1 MPQSASF
8 KPSTH
13 SKVRSKFRNS
23 VNRLR
28 EGINLRI
35 YDSKPFVTKFLRYL
49 SVPLSLTAVGALIAS
64 YGYPLTDLQM
74 QGVDFIL
81 KTTIGFYIF
90 KYFSELFYD
99 FSPLDYVRKTRFE
112 FILMVYMLVNILVI
126 NFFGFE
132 LNTEIGTLIGVVQL
146 SDLFM
151 FAVQAYFLVFVALE
165 LGKASRLLPQLKISP
180 PALLILSFGIITL
193 LGAGLLSMPEM
204 STHPRGLG
212 AMDAFFTSISAVC
225 VTGLSTFDIS
235 TVLTLKGQIVLLIL
249 FQLGGL
255 NFITFTAIFALM
267 ANPGVGTRFKNI
279 LRANYSVESLETSVL
294 LTGQIIRFSLLFE
307 LISAVLLFFSW
318 GSKTFTNLN
327 EQIFYSLFHAVSA
340 FNNAGFS
347 LFHDGLADSS
357 LGTNVPLGLVIAV
370 TVILGGLGFSPISE
384 LFSRQAFRNR
394 RRKPWVHFSVNTK
407 IAVYAALFLL
417 LVGTL
422 FFYLLEMN
430 SVLLTMPSGIQWFH
444 AFFSVTARTSGF
456 NTVDFGALGLPTLLF
471 VMLLMFIGGSSGST
485 AGGVKTSTFT
495 LVFLSALSTIKGR
508 KRVELFRQTIS
519 PELLNLAL
527 SAFLFSASS
536 ILLGIFILSITDGH
550 LGLARIAFEEF
561 SAFCTVGL
569 STGITPQISDAG
581 KIVLMMSMLVG
592 RIGTVTLA
600 FALTVR
606 RKDSQE
612 YRYPKASVQIG

>member
-1 MPQSASF
+1 LF

-23 VNRLR
+23 VNRVR

-64 YGYPLTDLQM
+64 YGYALTDLQM

-99 FSPLDYVRKTRFE
+99 FSPLDYVRRTRFE
-112 FILMVYMLVNILVI
+112 FILMVYMLINIVVI

-165 LGKASRLLPQLKISP
+165 LGKASHLLPQLKISP
-180 PALLILSFGIITL
+180 PALLVMSFGIITL

-225 VTGLSTFDIS
+225 VTGLSTFDVS
-235 TVLTLKGQIVLLIL
+235 TVLTLKGQIVLLVLI
-249 FQLGGL
+249 QLGGL
-255 NFITFTAIFALM
+255 NFITFTAIFALL

-279 LRANYSVESLETSVL
+279 LRANYSVDSLETSVL

-318 GSKTFTNLN
+318 GSKTFSSLN

-347 LFHDGLADSS
+347 LFNDGLADAS
-357 LGTNVPLGLVIAV
+357 LGTNVPLGLVIAA

-384 LFSRQAFRNR
+384 LFSRQAFQNR
-394 RRKPWVHFSVNTK
+394 RRRPWVHFSVNTK
-407 IAVYAALFLL
+407 IAVYAALVLL
-417 LVGTL
+417 PVGTL

-430 SVLLTMPSGIQWFH
+430 SPVLLTMPSGIQWFH
-444 AFFSVTARTSGF
+444 AFFSSVTARTAGF

-495 LVFLSALSTIKGR
+495 LVFLNALNTIRGR

-581 KIVLMMSMLVG
+581 KMVLMLSMLVG

>member
-1 MPQSASF
+1 MF

-23 VNRLR
+23 VNRVR
-28 EGINLRI
+28 EGVNLRI

-64 YGYPLTDLQM
+64 YGYALTDLQM

-99 FSPLDYVRKTRFE
+99 FSPLDYVRRTRFE
-112 FILMVYMLVNILVI
+112 FILMVYMLINIVVI

-165 LGKASRLLPQLKISP
+165 LGKASHLLPQLKISP
-180 PALLILSFGIITL
+180 PALLVMSFGIITL

-225 VTGLSTFDIS
+225 VTGLSTFDVS
-235 TVLTLKGQIVLLIL
+235 TVLTLKGQIVLLVLI
-249 FQLGGL
+249 QLGGL
-255 NFITFTAIFALM
+255 NFITFTAIFALL

-279 LRANYSVESLETSVL
+279 LRANYSVDSLETSVL

-318 GSKTFTNLN
+318 GSKTFSSLN

-347 LFHDGLADSS
+347 LFNDGLADAS
-357 LGTNVPLGLVIAV
+357 LGTNVPLGLVIAA

-384 LFSRQAFRNR
+384 LFSRQAFQNR
-394 RRKPWVHFSVNTK
+394 RRRPLVHFSVNTK
-407 IAVYAALFLL
+407 IAVYAALVLL
-417 LVGTL
+417 PVGTL

-430 SVLLTMPSGIQWFH
+430 SPVLLTMPSGIQWFH
-444 AFFSVTARTSGF
+444 AFFSSVTARTAGF

-495 LVFLSALSTIKGR
+495 LVFLNALNTIRGR

-519 PELLNLAL
+519 SELLNLAL

-581 KIVLMMSMLVG
+581 KMVLML
-592 RIGTVTLA
+592 
-600 FALTVR
+600 
-606 RKDSQE
+606 
-612 YRYPKASVQIG
+612 

>member
-1 MPQSASF
+1 M
-8 KPSTH
+8 
-13 SKVRSKFRNS
+13 RSKFRNS

>member
-1 MPQSASF
+1 M
-8 KPSTH
+8 
-13 SKVRSKFRNS
+13 RSKFRNS
-23 VNRLR
+23 VNRVR

-64 YGYPLTDLQM
+64 YGYALTDLQM

-99 FSPLDYVRKTRFE
+99 FSPLDYVRRTRFE
-112 FILMVYMLVNILVI
+112 FILMVYMLINIVVI

-165 LGKASRLLPQLKISP
+165 LGKASHLLPQLKISP
-180 PALLILSFGIITL
+180 PALLVMSFGIITL

-204 STHPRGLG
+204 STHQRGLG

-225 VTGLSTFDIS
+225 VTGLSTFDVS
-235 TVLTLKGQIVLLIL
+235 TVLTLKGQIVLLVLI
-249 FQLGGL
+249 QLGGL
-255 NFITFTAIFALM
+255 NFITFTAIFALL

-279 LRANYSVESLETSVL
+279 LRANYSVDSLETSVL

-318 GSKTFTNLN
+318 GSKTFSSLN

-347 LFHDGLADSS
+347 LFNDGLADAS
-357 LGTNVPLGLVIAV
+357 LGTNVPLGLVIAA

-384 LFSRQAFRNR
+384 LFSRQAFQNR
-394 RRKPWVHFSVNTK
+394 RRRPWVHFSVNTK
-407 IAVYAALFLL
+407 IAVYAALVLL
-417 LVGTL
+417 PVGTL

-430 SVLLTMPSGIQWFH
+430 SPVLLTMPSGIQWFH
-444 AFFSVTARTSGF
+444 AFFSSVTARTAGF

-495 LVFLSALSTIKGR
+495 LVFLNALNTIRGR

-581 KIVLMMSMLVG
+581 KMVLMLSMLVG

>member
-1 MPQSASF
+1 M
-8 KPSTH
+8 
-13 SKVRSKFRNS
+13 RSKFRNS
-23 VNRLR
+23 VNRVR

-64 YGYPLTDLQM
+64 YGYALTDLQM

-99 FSPLDYVRKTRFE
+99 FSPLDYVRRTRFE
-112 FILMVYMLVNILVI
+112 FILMVYMLINIVVI

-165 LGKASRLLPQLKISP
+165 LGKASHLLPQLKISP
-180 PALLILSFGIITL
+180 PALLVMSFGIITL

-225 VTGLSTFDIS
+225 VTGLSTFDVS
-235 TVLTLKGQIVLLIL
+235 TVLTLKGQIVLLVLI
-249 FQLGGL
+249 QLGGL
-255 NFITFTAIFALM
+255 NFITFTAIFALL
-267 ANPGVGTRFKNI
+267 ANTGVGTRFKNI
-279 LRANYSVESLETSVL
+279 LRANYSVDSLETSVL

-318 GSKTFTNLN
+318 GSKTFSSLN

-347 LFHDGLADSS
+347 LFNDGLADAS
-357 LGTNVPLGLVIAV
+357 LGTNVPLGLVIAA

-384 LFSRQAFRNR
+384 LFSRQAFQNR
-394 RRKPWVHFSVNTK
+394 RRRPWVHFSVNTK
-407 IAVYAALFLL
+407 IAVYAALVLL
-417 LVGTL
+417 PVGTL

-430 SVLLTMPSGIQWFH
+430 SPVLLTMPSGIQWFH
-444 AFFSVTARTSGF
+444 AFFSSVTARTAGF

-495 LVFLSALSTIKGR
+495 LVFLNALNTIRGR

-581 KIVLMMSMLVG
+581 KMVLMLSMLVG

>member
-1 MPQSASF
+1 M
-8 KPSTH
+8 
-13 SKVRSKFRNS
+13 RSKFRIS

-74 QGVDFIL
+74 KGVDFIL

-180 PALLILSFGIITL
+180 PALLVLSFGIITL

-279 LRANYSVESLETSVL
+279 LRANYSVDSLETSVL

-606 RKDSQE
+606 RKDTQE

>member
-1 MPQSASF
+1 M
-8 KPSTH
+8 
-13 SKVRSKFRNS
+13 RSKFRNS
-23 VNRLR
+23 VNRVR

-64 YGYPLTDLQM
+64 YGYALTDLQM

-99 FSPLDYVRKTRFE
+99 FSPLDYVRRTRFE
-112 FILMVYMLVNILVI
+112 FILMVYMLINIVVI

-165 LGKASRLLPQLKISP
+165 LGKASHLLPQLKISP
-180 PALLILSFGIITL
+180 PALLVMSFGIITL

-225 VTGLSTFDIS
+225 VTGLSTFDVS
-235 TVLTLKGQIVLLIL
+235 TVLTLKGQIVLLVLI
-249 FQLGGL
+249 QLGGL
-255 NFITFTAIFALM
+255 NFITFTAIFALL

-279 LRANYSVESLETSVL
+279 LRANYSVDSLETSVL

-318 GSKTFTNLN
+318 GSKTFSSLN

-347 LFHDGLADSS
+347 LFNDGLADAS
-357 LGTNVPLGLVIAV
+357 LGTNVPLGLVIAA

-384 LFSRQAFRNR
+384 LFSRQAFQNR
-394 RRKPWVHFSVNTK
+394 RRRPWVHFSVNTK
-407 IAVYAALFLL
+407 IAVYAALVLL
-417 LVGTL
+417 PVGTL

-430 SVLLTMPSGIQWFH
+430 SPVLLTMPSGIQWFH
-444 AFFSVTARTSGF
+444 AFFSSVTARTAGF
-456 NTVDFGALGLPTLLF
+456 NTVDFGALWLPTLLF

-495 LVFLSALSTIKGR
+495 LVFLNALNTIRGR

-581 KIVLMMSMLVG
+581 KMVLMLSMLVG

>member
-1 MPQSASF
+1 MSPEF
-8 KPSTH
+8 RDRVN
-13 SKVRSKFRNS
+13 KVRER
-23 VNRLR
+23 
-28 EGINLRI
+28 INLRI
-35 YDSKPFVTKFLRYL
+35 YDSKPFVTQFLRYL

-64 YGYPLTDLQM
+64 YGYALTDLQM

-99 FSPLDYVRKTRFE
+99 FSPLDYVRRTRFE
-112 FILMVYMLVNILVI
+112 FILMVYMLINIVVI

-180 PALLILSFGIITL
+180 PALLVLSFGIITL

-204 STHPRGLG
+204 STHPGGLG

-225 VTGLSTFDIS
+225 VTGLSTFDVS
-235 TVLTLKGQIVLLIL
+235 TVLTLKGQIVLLVLI
-249 FQLGGL
+249 QLGGL
-255 NFITFTAIFALM
+255 NFITFTAIFALL

-279 LRANYSVESLETSVL
+279 LKANYSVDSLETSVL

-318 GSKTFTNLN
+318 GSKTFSSLN

-347 LFHDGLADSS
+347 LFPAGLADAS
-357 LGTNVPLGLVIAV
+357 LGTNVPLGLVIAA
-370 TVILGGLGFSPISE
+370 TIILGGLGFSPISE
-384 LFSRQAFRNR
+384 LFSRQALQNR
-394 RRKPWVHFSVNTK
+394 RRRPWVHFTVNTK
-407 IAVYAALFLL
+407 IAVYAALVLL
-417 LVGTL
+417 PVGTL

-444 AFFSVTARTSGF
+444 AFFSSVTARTAGF

-495 LVFLSALSTIKGR
+495 LVFLNALNTIRGR

-519 PELLNLAL
+519 AELLNLAL

-581 KIVLMMSMLVG
+581 KMVLMMSMLVG

>member
-1 MPQSASF
+1 M
-8 KPSTH
+8 
-13 SKVRSKFRNS
+13 RSKFRNS
-23 VNRLR
+23 VNRVR

-64 YGYPLTDLQM
+64 YGYALTDLQM

-99 FSPLDYVRKTRFE
+99 FSPLDYVRRTRFE
-112 FILMVYMLVNILVI
+112 FILMVYMLINIVVI

-165 LGKASRLLPQLKISP
+165 LGKASHLLPQLKISP
-180 PALLILSFGIITL
+180 PALLVMSFGIITL

-225 VTGLSTFDIS
+225 VTGLSTFDVS
-235 TVLTLKGQIVLLIL
+235 TVLTLKGQIVLLVLI
-249 FQLGGL
+249 QLGGL
-255 NFITFTAIFALM
+255 NFITFTAIFALL

-279 LRANYSVESLETSVL
+279 LRANYSVDSLETSVL

-318 GSKTFTNLN
+318 GSKTFSSLN

-347 LFHDGLADSS
+347 LFNDGLADAS
-357 LGTNVPLGLVIAV
+357 LGTNVPLGLVIAA

-384 LFSRQAFRNR
+384 LFSRQAFQNR
-394 RRKPWVHFSVNTK
+394 RRRPWVHFSVNTK
-407 IAVYAALFLL
+407 IAVYAALVLL
-417 LVGTL
+417 PVGTL

-430 SVLLTMPSGIQWFH
+430 SPVLLTMPSGIQWFH
-444 AFFSVTARTSGF
+444 AFFSSVTARTAGF

-495 LVFLSALSTIKGR
+495 LVFLNALNTIRGR

-581 KIVLMMSMLVG
+581 KMVLMLSMLVG

>member
-1 MPQSASF
+1 M
-8 KPSTH
+8 
-13 SKVRSKFRNS
+13 RSKFRIS

-279 LRANYSVESLETSVL
+279 LRANYSVDSLETSVL

>member
-1 MPQSASF
+1 LF

-23 VNRLR
+23 VNRVR

-64 YGYPLTDLQM
+64 YGYALTDLQM

-99 FSPLDYVRKTRFE
+99 FSPLDYVRRTRFE
-112 FILMVYMLVNILVI
+112 FILMVYMLINIVVI

-165 LGKASRLLPQLKISP
+165 LGKASHLLPQLKISP
-180 PALLILSFGIITL
+180 PALLVMSFGIITL

-225 VTGLSTFDIS
+225 VTGLSTFDVS
-235 TVLTLKGQIVLLIL
+235 TVLTLKGQIVLLVLI
-249 FQLGGL
+249 QLGGL
-255 NFITFTAIFALM
+255 NFITFTAIFALL

-279 LRANYSVESLETSVL
+279 LRANYSVDSLETSVL

-318 GSKTFTNLN
+318 GSKTFSSLN

-347 LFHDGLADSS
+347 LFNDGLADAS
-357 LGTNVPLGLVIAV
+357 LGTNVPLGLVIAA

-384 LFSRQAFRNR
+384 LFSRQAFQNR
-394 RRKPWVHFSVNTK
+394 RRRPWVHFSVNTK
-407 IAVYAALFLL
+407 IAVYAALVLL
-417 LVGTL
+417 PVGTL

-430 SVLLTMPSGIQWFH
+430 SPVLLTMPSGIQWFH
-444 AFFSVTARTSGF
+444 AFFSSVTARTAGF

-495 LVFLSALSTIKGR
+495 LVFLNALNTIRGR

-569 STGITPQISDAG
+569 HGDYSPNKRRRQNGTDAVDASRSDRNRDPRFC
-581 KIVLMMSMLVG
+581 VD
-592 RIGTVTLA
+592 R
-600 FALTVR
+600 
-606 RKDSQE
+606 
-612 YRYPKASVQIG
+612 

>member
-1 MPQSASF
+1 M
-8 KPSTH
+8 
-13 SKVRSKFRNS
+13 RSKFRIS

-180 PALLILSFGIITL
+180 PALLVLSFGIITL

-279 LRANYSVESLETSVL
+279 LRANYSVDSLETSVL

>member
-1 MPQSASF
+1 M
-8 KPSTH
+8 
-13 SKVRSKFRNS
+13 RSKFRIS

-180 PALLILSFGIITL
+180 PALLVLSFGIITL

-279 LRANYSVESLETSVL
+279 LRANYSVDSLETSVL

-606 RKDSQE
+606 RKDTQE

>member
-1 MPQSASF
+1 M
-8 KPSTH
+8 
-13 SKVRSKFRNS
+13 RSKFRIS

-180 PALLILSFGIITL
+180 PALLVLSFGIITL

-279 LRANYSVESLETSVL
+279 LRANYSVDSLETSVL

-394 RRKPWVHFSVNTK
+394 RRKPWVHFSANTK

-606 RKDSQE
+606 RKDTQE

>member
-1 MPQSASF
+1 M
-8 KPSTH
+8 
-13 SKVRSKFRNS
+13 RSKFRNS
-23 VNRLR
+23 VNRVR

-64 YGYPLTDLQM
+64 YGYALTDLQM

-99 FSPLDYVRKTRFE
+99 FSPLDYVRRTRFE
-112 FILMVYMLVNILVI
+112 FILMVYMLINIVVI

-180 PALLILSFGIITL
+180 PALLVLSFGIITL

-204 STHPRGLG
+204 STHPGGLG

-225 VTGLSTFDIS
+225 VTGLSTFDVS
-235 TVLTLKGQIVLLIL
+235 TVLTLKGQIVLLVLI
-249 FQLGGL
+249 QLGGL
-255 NFITFTAIFALM
+255 NFITFTAIFALL

-279 LRANYSVESLETSVL
+279 LRANYSVDSLETSVL

-318 GSKTFTNLN
+318 GSKTFSSLN

-347 LFHDGLADSS
+347 LFNDGLADAS
-357 LGTNVPLGLVIAV
+357 LGTNVPLGLVIAA

-384 LFSRQAFRNR
+384 LFSRQAFQNR
-394 RRKPWVHFSVNTK
+394 RRRPWVHFSVNTK
-407 IAVYAALFLL
+407 IAVYAALVLL
-417 LVGTL
+417 PVGTL

-430 SVLLTMPSGIQWFH
+430 SPVLLTMPSGIQWFH
-444 AFFSVTARTSGF
+444 AFFYSVTARTAGF

-495 LVFLSALSTIKGR
+495 LVFLNALNTIRGR

-581 KIVLMMSMLVG
+581 KMVLMLSMLVG